1 MNDYV
6 KKNLHMKEPLN
17 RNHGNQN
24 NLERGRLIFV
34 ADYKNGSNHQTSY
47 WGYLTFCKKDDSMLS
62 DVRETF
68 RTVNIFV
75 NKKNACFYIF
85 GLVVTLVI
93 LLASKGGRAFPVKV
107 SPCSSDIQ
115 LLYLLPGFFTSAG

>member
-6 KKNLHMKEPLN
+6 KKNLHVKEPLN
-17 RNHGNQN
+17 RNHGKQN

-47 WGYLTFCKKDDSMLS
+47 WGYLTFCKKDVSMLS

-75 NKKNACFYIF
+75 NKKKCLFLYLWTCGYLSYTVGI
-85 GLVVTLVI
+85 
-93 LLASKGGRAFPVKV
+93 KGG
-107 SPCSSDIQ
+107 
-115 LLYLLPGFFTSAG
+115 GGGWG